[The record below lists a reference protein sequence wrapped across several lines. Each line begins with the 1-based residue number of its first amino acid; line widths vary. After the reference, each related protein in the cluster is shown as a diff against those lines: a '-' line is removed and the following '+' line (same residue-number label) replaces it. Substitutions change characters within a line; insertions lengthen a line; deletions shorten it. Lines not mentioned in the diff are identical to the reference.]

1 VLAVAA
7 AGDAD
12 VGLARLA
19 GPLTTQPS
27 TDSDMGVRMC

>member
-1 VLAVAA
+1 MMVGHAGEIDHMLAVAA

-19 GPLTTQPS
+19 G
-27 TDSDMGVRMC
+27 GR